1 MDTKLPLF
9 IGQTLSHSLGRPTEV
24 FGQWLEVHRANLQG
38 HGWKIARLE
47 RHLPNRSMLGME
59 RYVVSGEHGC
69 GFVSHFFWSE
79 MTFFVTPV
87 LRSALEIQPKEG
99 SVGFPAHQSAT
110 PSNKT
115 SRRGPPPETRHQ
127 PGKNKWIINW
137 NEDFFLVFQL
147 HN

>member
-59 RYVVSGEHGC
+59 RYVVSGN
-69 GFVSHFFWSE
+69 
-79 MTFFVTPV
+79 M
-87 LRSALEIQPKEG
+87 A
-99 SVGFPAHQSAT
+99 VGLCP
-110 PSNKT
+110 
-115 SRRGPPPETRHQ
+115 
-127 PGKNKWIINW
+127 I
-137 NEDFFLVFQL
+137 FLVGNEFLCDPCLAICLGNPAQRRL
-147 HN
+147 SWFSSAPVCHAFKQDIS